1 MLRNETLQKVN
12 NAERVPTGIYYR
24 PREGRADQ
32 IARQIAGILAEEG
45 IHSEL
50 LKSVIREKKSIPCRN
65 TATPES
71 RKAFFDEMSRAS
83 HVFLGIEAAIGW
95 LVEKFEKES
104 GIKTNFQKKGDRIHI
119 DNKTGW
125 FIFKSIQEL
134 LANVGKHADATNVL
148 LSIAEKG
155 NSLEVSV
162 EDNGIGFD
170 TSDME
175 SFMTYTSGF
184 GFAKLCERVKYLDGQ
199 IYVESKQE
207 EGTRVS
213 LAVPSTVTKQ

>member
-12 NAERVPTGIYYR
+12 NTEYVLTGTHYR
-24 PREGRADQ
+24 PGEGRADQ

-50 LKSVIREKKSIPCRN
+50 LKSMIREKKSIPCKN

-71 RKAFFDEMSRAS
+71 RKSFFDEMSRAS

-95 LVEKFEKES
+95 LVEEFGKES
-104 GIKTNFQKKGDRIHI
+104 GIKTDFQKKGDHLHI
-119 DNKTGW
+119 DNKIGY
-125 FIFKSIQEL
+125 FLFKSTQEL
-134 LANVGKHADATNVL
+134 LTNVGKHADANNVL
-148 LSIAEKG
+148 VSIAEKG
-155 NSLEVSV
+155 NSIEVSV

-199 IYVESKQE
+199 LYVESKQG
-207 EGTRVS
+207 EGTRVTLTVS
-213 LAVPSTVTKQ
+213 STATKQ